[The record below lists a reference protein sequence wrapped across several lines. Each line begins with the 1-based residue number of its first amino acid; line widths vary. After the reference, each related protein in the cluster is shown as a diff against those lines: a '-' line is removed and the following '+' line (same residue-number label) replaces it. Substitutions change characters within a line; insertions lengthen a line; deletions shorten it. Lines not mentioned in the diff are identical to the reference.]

1 MERMLGDV
9 TDNFR
14 SVLPFHALK
23 ESLQKPGPETR
34 SDHRALG
41 NDIQS
46 VLAGLALV
54 GCRLRWTALR
64 VSVMSWCSAHARVT
78 DVLRQDPA
86 GDSHG
91 PIPLGVPHDATV
103 RSHLAPR
110 PLRSVPT

>member
-41 NDIQS
+41 NDIKS

-54 GCRLRWTALR
+54 GCLLRWTALR
-64 VSVMSWCSAHARVT
+64 VSAHVMV
-78 DVLRQDPA
+78 Q
-86 GDSHG
+86 
-91 PIPLGVPHDATV
+91 
-103 RSHLAPR
+103 RSRTRRRCAP
-110 PLRSVPT
+110 PRSGR

>member
-41 NDIQS
+41 NDIKS

-54 GCRLRWTALR
+54 GCLFALDCAAR
-64 VSVMSWCSAHARVT
+64 ECHVMV
-78 DVLRQDPA
+78 Q
-86 GDSHG
+86 
-91 PIPLGVPHDATV
+91 
-103 RSHLAPR
+103 RSRTRHRCAP
-110 PLRSVPT
+110 PRSGR